1 MATWHQVHIFI
12 SLSCVH
18 TFVIFINGE
27 YTYNQHAYV
36 LQCAELA
43 LSMLV
48 TAKSDVYSFG
58 VVALEVMMGKHP
70 GEFLSAL
77 SSNPDFASK
86 DLLDKRLPPPTE
98 SIAEEVQFVVRA
110 ALACIR
116 STPDSRPTMRSV
128 VQELSGRT
136 ETYVKGPYSVQLHE
150 SK

>member
-1 MATWHQVHIFI
+1 MCF
-12 SLSCVH
+12 S
-18 TFVIFINGE
+18 
-27 YTYNQHAYV
+27 
-36 LQCAELA
+36 CAELA

-58 VVALEVMMGKHP
+58 IVTLEVMMGRHP
-70 GEFLSAL
+70 GDLLSTL
-77 SSNPDFASK
+77 SSDQDFASK

-98 SIAEEVQFVVRA
+98 SIAEEVKFVVRI

-128 VQELSGRT
+128 AQELSVRT
-136 ETYVKGPYSVQLHE
+136 QTFMTGPYSVQLNE